1 MLNPMMLLTA
11 FILFVFSPAPMP
23 RPLAQEPAPAPAA
36 APAKKPV
43 KPTAESQAKAK
54 KLYSVDCAMCH
65 GDNGNGKTD
74 LATGMELKLE
84 DWSNP
89 SSLAGKT
96 DEDLFTIIRNGKDKM
111 PPEAEGRAKDDEVW
125 NLIIYIRKMS
135 QPQADAPTKPSN

>member
-1 MLNPMMLLTA
+1 MMLLTA

-23 RPLAQEPAPAPAA
+23 RPLAQEAAPAA
-36 APAKKPV
+36 AAAKKPV

-54 KLYSVDCAMCH
+54 KLYAVDCAMCH
-65 GDNGNGKTD
+65 GDNGDGKTD
-74 LATGMELKLE
+74 LATGMGLKLL

-96 DEDLFTIIRNGKDKM
+96 DDELFTIIRNGKDKM
-111 PPEAEGRAKDDEVW
+111 PPEAEGRAKDDEVS

-135 QPQADAPTKPSN
+135 QPGADAPAKPSN